1 MHIFSGVVD
10 IPAPSADNKRGGKPT
25 SSPGLFPICR
35 KKSWRRGWRETPL
48 APDRVTFVI
57 ATIIYSS
64 SPPLFL
70 APRFWEPRDKP
81 QPGFFFEARERTLGT
96 RSRSPILSSRK
107 LKNYFLIDISPLST
121 FCFLPPTYI
130 FPRFLPPIL
139 AHPHS
144 VPLPSLYYLFSILIV
159 AEISSSSF
167 TQLILWIAFTNSFC
181 KCYEL
186 GTLHIF
192 NIMHWKSEIVYLI
205 LKSLHLFPLLG
216 NIWKLFF

>member
-1 MHIFSGVVD
+1 MLKSGLHDMKHHPDGSLKIIMLFSAQVSEQLTSFPVSSVLSLALCNYMHIFSGVVD

-64 SPPLFL
+64 SPPLVL

-81 QPGFFFEARERTLGT
+81 QPGFFLEERERTLEK

-107 LKNYFLIDISPLST
+107 LKKP
-121 FCFLPPTYI
+121 
-130 FPRFLPPIL
+130 
-139 AHPHS
+139 
-144 VPLPSLYYLFSILIV
+144 
-159 AEISSSSF
+159 
-167 TQLILWIAFTNSFC
+167 
-181 KCYEL
+181 
-186 GTLHIF
+186 
-192 NIMHWKSEIVYLI
+192 
-205 LKSLHLFPLLG
+205 
-216 NIWKLFF
+216 